1 MGYIGEEPV
10 CGTRGDGQK
19 AVVRVIARPTSALVI
34 ACLLLAAGCG
44 TTDREADVTAVADRF
59 HAALEA
65 RDGAAACAQLSAET
79 TATLERQEQRSCAE
93 AVVELDL
100 PAGARASRAEV
111 YVTSA
116 LAELAADGAVFLDE
130 TSEGWRI
137 SAAGCEPTAGDRPY
151 DCELEN

>member
-1 MGYIGEEPV
+1 MRSPV
-10 CGTRGDGQK
+10 WGTRGDGQE
-19 AVVRVIARPTSALVI
+19 AAVRVVARPTSAFVV
-34 ACLLLAAGCG
+34 ACLLLLAAGCG
-44 TTDREADVTAVADRF
+44 TADREADVTAVADRF

-65 RDGAAACAQLSAET
+65 RDGAAACAQLSSET
-79 TATLERQEQRSCAE
+79 TATLERQEQRPCAE

-116 LAELAADGAVFLDE
+116 LAELAGEGAVFLDE
-130 TSEGWRI
+130 TVDGWRI
-137 SAAGCEPTAGDRPY
+137 SAAGCEPTAGDQPY